1 MHIICEGLD
10 LCEAVLKVS
19 KAISSRVANPI
30 LEGIKIVA
38 EDNTLTLS
46 ATDTEL
52 AIEKKIKA
60 EVKIEGETV
69 VPGKFFGEFLKKLT
83 NESIELVLNEKNQL
97 TIRYT
102 DSESVVACY
111 SSLEYPGFT
120 KIDSEEYFAIAK
132 KDLKN
137 LILKSNFAVALDDSR
152 PILKGVLLEVDDKEI
167 RAVALDG
174 FRLALVKKPLT
185 SSNISISVIVPS
197 KSLNEISRILEDN
210 DEIINIYIQ
219 KNYLMVDL
227 GDTKIITKLLDGDFL
242 NYRQIISNNYETV
255 ITINKEQFED
265 SLERASLLSR
275 VGQNNLVKFE
285 IKEKNLTITSNS
297 EIGNIRENVN
307 VVLKGKDLNIAFNAR
322 YFMEALRANANE
334 FVKISFNN
342 SANPCVVTPHEGE
355 EFLYL
360 ILPVRMI
367 N

>member
-1 MHIICEGLD
+1 MHIVCEGLD

-19 KAISSRVANPI
+19 KAISNRVANPI

-60 EVKIEGETV
+60 EVKVEGETV
-69 VPGKFFGEFLKKLT
+69 VPGKFFSEFLKKLT

-120 KIDSEEYFAIAK
+120 KIDSGEYFAITK

-137 LILKSNFAVALDDSR
+137 LILKSIFAVALDDSR
-152 PILKGVLLEVDDKEI
+152 PILKGVLLEVDNKEI

-185 SSNISISVIVPS
+185 TSNIAISVIVPS

-210 DEIINIYIQ
+210 DEVINIYIQ
-219 KNYLMVDL
+219 KNYIMVDL

-285 IKEKNLTITSNS
+285 IKERNLTITSNS

-322 YFMEALRANANE
+322 YFMEALRANSNE
-334 FVKISFNN
+334 FVKLSFNN
-342 SANPCVVTPHEGE
+342 SANPCIVTPHEGE